1 MAQTKT
7 STRRSS
13 SNSSTKRR
21 SSSNSSSSTAN
32 RPRAKASAS
41 SRSRSR
47 NGRSTQARSPN
58 TRSASRSANRRNA
71 SQSAKSTVSSGAE
84 EATGRVSTALRTVK
98 TPLIAGGAALMGLAG
113 AAVVN
118 ARSNRRRKV
127 LGVSLPKTNGLKL
140 PRGGLDLDAQKI
152 TSAVTDAAKR
162 ADQIGQRVSSVA
174 NSVQKVSETA
184 GKAAKKA

>member
-1 MAQTKT
+1 M
-7 STRRSS
+7 
-13 SNSSTKRR
+13 
-21 SSSNSSSSTAN
+21 
-32 RPRAKASAS
+32 
-41 SRSRSR
+41 
-47 NGRSTQARSPN
+47 
-58 TRSASRSANRRNA
+58 
-71 SQSAKSTVSSGAE
+71 
-84 EATGRVSTALRTVK
+84 STALRTVK